1 MPRPISCV
9 APAASHDYSP
19 RPFAND
25 RLRAADPAEKQWHGA
40 WRSLVSAPVW
50 GTGGRGFKS
59 RRSDQQVKH
68 LAKRMVTGAT
78 EVVLL
83 HLGTRLVL
91 SRLRDELS
99 CCGFLGGIAEPP
111 LRFRASR
118 RSWTAPYS
126 VEHFGCG
133 GVAHRQ
139 NGLRCGICT
148 VSVEGVDCLTAAS
161 RHAN

>member
-1 MPRPISCV
+1 MRCR
-9 APAASHDYSP
+9 AGH
-19 RPFAND
+19 D
-25 RLRAADPAEKQWHGA
+25 RLISGRQRVLRHF
-40 WRSLVSAPVW
+40 
-50 GTGGRGFKS
+50 GT
-59 RRSDQQVKH
+59 H
-68 LAKRMVTGAT
+68 
-78 EVVLL
+78 
-83 HLGTRLVL
+83 LVL